1 MNKSKRFRPIKRIGS
16 CVNCRRLS
24 YGYYCEYKKQP
35 AGCGLN
41 KQRSC
46 AGFVQRKESEVA

>member
-16 CVNCRRLS
+16 CENCRQLS